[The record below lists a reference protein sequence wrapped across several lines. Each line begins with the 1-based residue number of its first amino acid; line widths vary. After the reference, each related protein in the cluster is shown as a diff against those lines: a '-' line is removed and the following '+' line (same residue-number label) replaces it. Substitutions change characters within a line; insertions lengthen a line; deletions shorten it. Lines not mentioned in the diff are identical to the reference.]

1 MKKKILYFIIPLFLF
16 FSGIST
22 VFADNCSTVKTKIDS
37 YNLYKDTLST
47 YDCTDDSDVNNV
59 ATCNELN
66 VKKNIVVTELMKLN
80 DENNI
85 CSTYKSQVDTIIKE
99 NEDKCGKIFNSD
111 FNKFVNNVMAL
122 FYIAGPILLILFG
135 SLDYAKATV
144 SSERDAFKKANKNF
158 AKRLA
163 ATILLF
169 VAPAIT
175 NFIISFNVSDKYLS
189 GNAYT
194 CNYDYIVFNKKYNI
208 VYTPRNNNST
218 TLRRNS
224 NSNYIWAVG
233 STHTKVGSVFGPRK
247 PDYPKASKNHNGI
260 DFGVN
265 SNDNVYAIAD
275 GVIVQATYDSG
286 MGNYVVLQVEESNGT
301 TMQYYFMHNNSLL
314 VERGDTVTQGTV
326 IARAGSTGSSTGTH
340 CHLRAY
346 NVTTGLYVNP
356 LLYIYGGLNNISAIN
371 ETTHQIEKVNINAT
385 MDPGSWSYK
394 AGTKWDS
401 YYDCVDSSC
410 SAYNK
415 GKKYY

>member
-22 VFADNCSTVKTKIDS
+22 VFADNCSTVKSKIDNYQS
-37 YNLYKDTLST
+37 YKDVLSSI
-47 YDCTDDSDVNNV
+47 DCTDDADINNV

-80 DENNI
+80 EENNI
-85 CSTYKSQVDTIIKE
+85 CSTYRSQVDSIINE

-208 VYTPRNNNST
+208 VYTPKSNSST
-218 TLRRNS
+218 TNINGNGDILAAAEQVHSRYEKERWHYSASYNNDIASATNDSHHRTVCATFVASVLYVSGAIPEETINKYAYQFAHESYNGAKDGIEGMLIDNGWIKITNYDDLQPGDIVFMPGHVQIYAGKDSSGNS
-224 NSNYIWAVG
+224 LWYNAG
-233 STHTKVGSVFGPRK
+233 SDDAIQRKNPYTQGDSYSRSKFESARRK
-247 PDYPKASKNHNGI
+247 P
-260 DFGVN
+260 
-265 SNDNVYAIAD
+265 
-275 GVIVQATYDSG
+275 
-286 MGNYVVLQVEESNGT
+286 
-301 TMQYYFMHNNSLL
+301 
-314 VERGDTVTQGTV
+314 
-326 IARAGSTGSSTGTH
+326 
-340 CHLRAY
+340 
-346 NVTTGLYVNP
+346 
-356 LLYIYGGLNNISAIN
+356 
-371 ETTHQIEKVNINAT
+371 
-385 MDPGSWSYK
+385 
-394 AGTKWDS
+394 
-401 YYDCVDSSC
+401 
-410 SAYNK
+410 
-415 GKKYY
+415 

>member
-1 MKKKILYFIIPLFLF
+1 MKKKTLYFIIPLFLF

-22 VFADNCSTVKTKIDS
+22 VFADNCSTVKNKIDS

-80 DENNI
+80 EENNI
-85 CSTYKSQVDTIIKE
+85 CSTYKSQVDNIIKE

-111 FNKFVNNVMAL
+111 FNKFVNNVMTL

-169 VAPAIT
+169 VTPAIT

-208 VYTPRNNNST
+208 VYIPRNNNST
-218 TLRRNS
+218 TSSGTKNGNYMLYAQCDSSWGSDKLINSSKKTLCTAGCAVTAVSMQIVNSGVVSENSFSPKVLNKWLKNNTNTGGNINWSSISYGTNGTFKYS
-224 NSNYIWAVG
+224 NSTYISG
-233 STHTKVGSVFGPRK
+233 SLETKASVFQEYLSQGY
-247 PDYPKASKNHNGI
+247 YPVIQVKYGSS
-260 DFGVN
+260 N
-265 SNDNVYAIAD
+265 SSHYVAIFEVRGTNIIAGDPAGGNLITLNDVSYPIANRNLN
-275 GVIVQATYDSG
+275 T
-286 MGNYVVLQVEESNGT
+286 QVELFT
-301 TMQYYFMHNNSLL
+301 
-314 VERGDTVTQGTV
+314 VER
-326 IARAGSTGSSTGTH
+326 
-340 CHLRAY
+340 
-346 NVTTGLYVNP
+346 
-356 LLYIYGGLNNISAIN
+356 
-371 ETTHQIEKVNINAT
+371 
-385 MDPGSWSYK
+385 
-394 AGTKWDS
+394 
-401 YYDCVDSSC
+401 
-410 SAYNK
+410 
-415 GKKYY
+415 

>member
-22 VFADNCSTVKTKIDS
+22 VFADNCSTVKNKIDNYQS
-37 YNLYKDTLST
+37 YKDVLSSI
-47 YDCTDDSDVNNV
+47 DCTDDADINNV

-80 DENNI
+80 EENNI
-85 CSTYKSQVDTIIKE
+85 CSTYRSQVDTIIKE

-208 VYTPRNNNST
+208 VYTPRNNSST
-218 TLRRNS
+218 TNINGNGDILAAAEQVHSRYEKERWHYSASYNNDIASATNDSHHRTVCATFVASVLYVSGAIPEETINKYAYQFAHESTDGAKDGIEGILIDNGWIKITNYDDLQPGDIVFMPGHVQIYAGKDSSGNS
-224 NSNYIWAVG
+224 LWYNAGSNNAIQRENPYTQGDSYSRSKFESAR
-233 STHTKVGSVFGPRK
+233 RK
-247 PDYPKASKNHNGI
+247 P
-260 DFGVN
+260 
-265 SNDNVYAIAD
+265 
-275 GVIVQATYDSG
+275 
-286 MGNYVVLQVEESNGT
+286 
-301 TMQYYFMHNNSLL
+301 
-314 VERGDTVTQGTV
+314 
-326 IARAGSTGSSTGTH
+326 
-340 CHLRAY
+340 
-346 NVTTGLYVNP
+346 
-356 LLYIYGGLNNISAIN
+356 
-371 ETTHQIEKVNINAT
+371 
-385 MDPGSWSYK
+385 
-394 AGTKWDS
+394 
-401 YYDCVDSSC
+401 
-410 SAYNK
+410 
-415 GKKYY
+415 

>member
-16 FSGIST
+16 FLGINT
-22 VFADNCSTVKTKIDS
+22 VFADNCSTVKNKIDNYQS
-37 YNLYKDTLST
+37 YKDVLSSI
-47 YDCTDDSDVNNV
+47 DCTDDADINNV

-80 DENNI
+80 EENNI
-85 CSTYKSQVDTIIKE
+85 CSTYRSQVDNIIKE

-208 VYTPRNNNST
+208 VYTPRNNSST
-218 TLRRNS
+218 TNINGNGDILAAAEQVHSRYEKERWHYSASYNNDIASATNDSHHRTVCATFVASVLYVSGAIPEETINKYAYQFAHESTDGAKDGIEGILIDNGWIKITNYDDLQPGDIVFMPGHVQIYAGKDSSGNS
-224 NSNYIWAVG
+224 LWYNAGSNNAIQRENPYTQGDSYSRSKFESAR
-233 STHTKVGSVFGPRK
+233 RK
-247 PDYPKASKNHNGI
+247 P
-260 DFGVN
+260 
-265 SNDNVYAIAD
+265 
-275 GVIVQATYDSG
+275 
-286 MGNYVVLQVEESNGT
+286 
-301 TMQYYFMHNNSLL
+301 
-314 VERGDTVTQGTV
+314 
-326 IARAGSTGSSTGTH
+326 
-340 CHLRAY
+340 
-346 NVTTGLYVNP
+346 
-356 LLYIYGGLNNISAIN
+356 
-371 ETTHQIEKVNINAT
+371 
-385 MDPGSWSYK
+385 
-394 AGTKWDS
+394 
-401 YYDCVDSSC
+401 
-410 SAYNK
+410 
-415 GKKYY
+415 

>member
-22 VFADNCSTVKTKIDS
+22 VFADNCSTVKNKIDNYQS
-37 YNLYKDTLST
+37 YKDVLCSI
-47 YDCTDDSDVNNV
+47 DCTDDSDVNNV

-80 DENNI
+80 EENNI
-85 CSTYKSQVDTIIKE
+85 CSTYRSQVDTIIKE

-208 VYTPRNNNST
+208 VYTPRNNSST
-218 TLRRNS
+218 TNINGNGDILAAAEQVHSRYEKERWHYSASYNNDIASATNDSHHRTVCATFVASVLYVSGAIPEETINKYAYQFAHESYNGAKDGIEGMLIDNRWIKITNYDDLQPGDIVFMPGHVQIYAGKDSSGNS
-224 NSNYIWAVG
+224 LWYNAG
-233 STHTKVGSVFGPRK
+233 SDNAIQRENPYTQGDSYSRSKFESARRK
-247 PDYPKASKNHNGI
+247 P
-260 DFGVN
+260 
-265 SNDNVYAIAD
+265 
-275 GVIVQATYDSG
+275 
-286 MGNYVVLQVEESNGT
+286 
-301 TMQYYFMHNNSLL
+301 
-314 VERGDTVTQGTV
+314 
-326 IARAGSTGSSTGTH
+326 
-340 CHLRAY
+340 
-346 NVTTGLYVNP
+346 
-356 LLYIYGGLNNISAIN
+356 
-371 ETTHQIEKVNINAT
+371 
-385 MDPGSWSYK
+385 
-394 AGTKWDS
+394 
-401 YYDCVDSSC
+401 
-410 SAYNK
+410 
-415 GKKYY
+415 

>member
-22 VFADNCSTVKTKIDS
+22 VFADNCSTVKNKIDNYQS
-37 YNLYKDTLST
+37 YKDVLSSI
-47 YDCTDDSDVNNV
+47 DCTDDADINNV

-66 VKKNIVVTELMKLN
+66 VKRNIVVTELMKLN
-80 DENNI
+80 EENNI
-85 CSTYKSQVDTIIKE
+85 CSTYRSQVDTIIKE

-144 SSERDAFKKANKNF
+144 SAERDAFKKANKNF

-208 VYTPRNNNST
+208 VYTPRNNSST
-218 TLRRNS
+218 TNINGNGDILVTAEQVHQKHKKEKWVWSVTKNLIYNDIEAQSNNPNRTTCCAGYVAEVLYKAGIFDAATINQYSYHAANS
-224 NSNYIWAVG
+224 GIG
-233 STHTKVGSVFGPRK
+233 QML
-247 PDYPKASKNHNGI
+247 KNHGWI
-260 DFGVN
+260 EITD
-265 SNDNVYAIAD
+265 
-275 GVIVQATYDSG
+275 YDS
-286 MGNYVVLQVEESNGT
+286 LQPGDISLYTEHVQIYAGKDSNGT
-301 TMQYYFMHNNSLL
+301 MLFYSEGQTTAIQDKDQPYVAVGRSKFVH
-314 VERGDTVTQGTV
+314 
-326 IARAGSTGSSTGTH
+326 
-340 CHLRAY
+340 AY
-346 NVTTGLYVNP
+346 RKP
-356 LLYIYGGLNNISAIN
+356 
-371 ETTHQIEKVNINAT
+371 
-385 MDPGSWSYK
+385 
-394 AGTKWDS
+394 
-401 YYDCVDSSC
+401 
-410 SAYNK
+410 
-415 GKKYY
+415 

>member
-22 VFADNCSTVKTKIDS
+22 VFADNCSTVKNKIDNYQS
-37 YNLYKDTLST
+37 YKDVLSSI
-47 YDCTDDSDVNNV
+47 DCTDDADINNV

-80 DENNI
+80 EENNI
-85 CSTYKSQVDTIIKE
+85 CSTYRSQVDSIINE

-208 VYTPRNNNST
+208 VYTPKSNSST
-218 TLRRNS
+218 TNINGNGDILAAAEQVHSRYEKERWHYSASYNNDIASATNDSHHRTVCATFVASVLYVSGAIPEETINKYAYQFAHESYNGAKDGIEGMLIDNGWIKITNYDDLQPGDIVFMPGHVQIYAGKDSSGNS
-224 NSNYIWAVG
+224 LWYNAG
-233 STHTKVGSVFGPRK
+233 SDDAIQRKNPYTQGDSYSRSKFESARRK
-247 PDYPKASKNHNGI
+247 P
-260 DFGVN
+260 
-265 SNDNVYAIAD
+265 
-275 GVIVQATYDSG
+275 
-286 MGNYVVLQVEESNGT
+286 
-301 TMQYYFMHNNSLL
+301 
-314 VERGDTVTQGTV
+314 
-326 IARAGSTGSSTGTH
+326 
-340 CHLRAY
+340 
-346 NVTTGLYVNP
+346 
-356 LLYIYGGLNNISAIN
+356 
-371 ETTHQIEKVNINAT
+371 
-385 MDPGSWSYK
+385 
-394 AGTKWDS
+394 
-401 YYDCVDSSC
+401 
-410 SAYNK
+410 
-415 GKKYY
+415 

>member
-22 VFADNCSTVKTKIDS
+22 VFADNCSTVKSKIDNYQS
-37 YNLYKDTLST
+37 YKDVLSSI
-47 YDCTDDSDVNNV
+47 DCTDDADINNV

-208 VYTPRNNNST
+208 VYTPRNNSST
-218 TLRRNS
+218 TNINGNGDILAAAEQVHSRYEKERWHYSASYNNDIASATNDSHHRTVCATFVASVLYVSGAIPEETINKYAYQFAHESTDGAKDGIEGILIDNGWIKITNYDDLQPGDIVFMPGHVQIYAGKDSSGNS
-224 NSNYIWAVG
+224 LWYNAGSNNAIQRENPYTQGDSYSRSKFESAR
-233 STHTKVGSVFGPRK
+233 RK
-247 PDYPKASKNHNGI
+247 P
-260 DFGVN
+260 
-265 SNDNVYAIAD
+265 
-275 GVIVQATYDSG
+275 
-286 MGNYVVLQVEESNGT
+286 
-301 TMQYYFMHNNSLL
+301 
-314 VERGDTVTQGTV
+314 
-326 IARAGSTGSSTGTH
+326 
-340 CHLRAY
+340 
-346 NVTTGLYVNP
+346 
-356 LLYIYGGLNNISAIN
+356 
-371 ETTHQIEKVNINAT
+371 
-385 MDPGSWSYK
+385 
-394 AGTKWDS
+394 
-401 YYDCVDSSC
+401 
-410 SAYNK
+410 
-415 GKKYY
+415 

>member
-22 VFADNCSTVKTKIDS
+22 VFADNCSTVKNKIDNYQS
-37 YNLYKDTLST
+37 YKDVLSSI
-47 YDCTDDSDVNNV
+47 DCTDDADINNV

-80 DENNI
+80 EENNI
-85 CSTYKSQVDTIIKE
+85 CSTYRSQVDTIIKE

-208 VYTPRNNNST
+208 VYTPRNNSST
-218 TLRRNS
+218 TNINGNGDILAAAEQVHSRYEKERWHYSASYNNDIASATNDSHHRTVCATFVASVLYVSGAIPEETINKYAYQFAPESYNGAKDGIEGMLIDNGWIKITNYDDLQPGDIVFMPGHVQIYAGKDSSGNS
-224 NSNYIWAVG
+224 LWYNAG
-233 STHTKVGSVFGPRK
+233 SDNAIQRKNPYTQGDSYSRSKFESARRK
-247 PDYPKASKNHNGI
+247 P
-260 DFGVN
+260 
-265 SNDNVYAIAD
+265 
-275 GVIVQATYDSG
+275 
-286 MGNYVVLQVEESNGT
+286 
-301 TMQYYFMHNNSLL
+301 
-314 VERGDTVTQGTV
+314 
-326 IARAGSTGSSTGTH
+326 
-340 CHLRAY
+340 
-346 NVTTGLYVNP
+346 
-356 LLYIYGGLNNISAIN
+356 
-371 ETTHQIEKVNINAT
+371 
-385 MDPGSWSYK
+385 
-394 AGTKWDS
+394 
-401 YYDCVDSSC
+401 
-410 SAYNK
+410 
-415 GKKYY
+415 

>member
-16 FSGIST
+16 FLGIST
-22 VFADNCSTVKTKIDS
+22 VFADNCSTVKNKIDNYQS
-37 YNLYKDTLST
+37 YKDVLSSI
-47 YDCTDDSDVNNV
+47 DCTDDADINNV

-80 DENNI
+80 EENNI
-85 CSTYKSQVDTIIKE
+85 CSTYRSQVDTIIKE

-208 VYTPRNNNST
+208 VYTPRNNSST
-218 TLRRNS
+218 TNINGNGDILVTAEQVHQKHKKEKWVWSITKNLIYNDIEAQSNNPNRTTCCAGYVAEVLYKAGIFDAATINQYSYHAANS
-224 NSNYIWAVG
+224 GIG
-233 STHTKVGSVFGPRK
+233 QML
-247 PDYPKASKNHNGI
+247 KNHGWI
-260 DFGVN
+260 EITD
-265 SNDNVYAIAD
+265 
-275 GVIVQATYDSG
+275 YDS
-286 MGNYVVLQVEESNGT
+286 LQPGDISLYTEHVQIYAGKDSNGT
-301 TMQYYFMHNNSLL
+301 MVFYSEGQTAAIQDKDQPYVAVGRSKFVH
-314 VERGDTVTQGTV
+314 
-326 IARAGSTGSSTGTH
+326 
-340 CHLRAY
+340 AY
-346 NVTTGLYVNP
+346 RKP
-356 LLYIYGGLNNISAIN
+356 
-371 ETTHQIEKVNINAT
+371 
-385 MDPGSWSYK
+385 
-394 AGTKWDS
+394 
-401 YYDCVDSSC
+401 
-410 SAYNK
+410 
-415 GKKYY
+415 

>member
-22 VFADNCSTVKTKIDS
+22 VFADNCSTVKNKIDNYQS
-37 YNLYKDTLST
+37 YKDVLSSI
-47 YDCTDDSDVNNV
+47 DCTDDADINNV

-80 DENNI
+80 EENNI
-85 CSTYKSQVDTIIKE
+85 CSTYRSQVDTIIKE

-208 VYTPRNNNST
+208 VYTPRNNSST
-218 TLRRNS
+218 TNINGNGDILVTADYVFKKHS
-224 NSNYIWAVG
+224 NEGWHYSQGSDLIYNDIESQSNN
-233 STHTKVGSVFGPRK
+233 PRK
-247 PDYPKASKNHNGI
+247 AVCCASFVAEVLYRAGI
-260 DFGVN
+260 FDAATINNYYYHTANTG
-265 SNDNVYAIAD
+265 IAKLLSEHGWIMITD
-275 GVIVQATYDSG
+275 YDS
-286 MGNYVVLQVEESNGT
+286 LQPGDIAFNPGHVQIYAGRDSNGT
-301 TMQYYFMHNNSLL
+301 MLWYSEGSQYAVNSRK
-314 VERGDTVTQGTV
+314 EPYD
-326 IARAGSTGSSTGTH
+326 AGMRSSFNK
-340 CHLRAY
+340 AY
-346 NVTTGLYVNP
+346 RKP
-356 LLYIYGGLNNISAIN
+356 
-371 ETTHQIEKVNINAT
+371 
-385 MDPGSWSYK
+385 
-394 AGTKWDS
+394 
-401 YYDCVDSSC
+401 
-410 SAYNK
+410 
-415 GKKYY
+415 

>member
-194 CNYDYIVFNKKYNI
+194 CNYKYTVFNKKYIITYVPKTNSSTSSTSVTGNGDILAAAAQIHSKYEKEGWTYAASIGNDIAAATNDPNKHTVCATYVASVLYVSGAIPAETLNKYSYQQAHTGIENVLIDNGWTQITNYDDLQPGDI
-208 VYTPRNNNST
+208 VFMPEHVQIYAGKDSSGNDLWYNAGT
-218 TLRRNS
+218 TEAIQRENPY
-224 NSNYIWAVG
+224 NQGGWAR
-233 STHTKVGSVFGPRK
+233 SRFESARRK
-247 PDYPKASKNHNGI
+247 P
-260 DFGVN
+260 
-265 SNDNVYAIAD
+265 
-275 GVIVQATYDSG
+275 
-286 MGNYVVLQVEESNGT
+286 
-301 TMQYYFMHNNSLL
+301 
-314 VERGDTVTQGTV
+314 
-326 IARAGSTGSSTGTH
+326 
-340 CHLRAY
+340 
-346 NVTTGLYVNP
+346 
-356 LLYIYGGLNNISAIN
+356 
-371 ETTHQIEKVNINAT
+371 
-385 MDPGSWSYK
+385 
-394 AGTKWDS
+394 
-401 YYDCVDSSC
+401 
-410 SAYNK
+410 
-415 GKKYY
+415 

>member
-22 VFADNCSTVKTKIDS
+22 VFADNCSTVKSKIDNYQS
-37 YNLYKDTLST
+37 YKDVLSSI
-47 YDCTDDSDVNNV
+47 DCTDDADINNV

-111 FNKFVNNVMAL
+111 FNKFVNNVMML

-208 VYTPRNNNST
+208 VYTPKNNSST
-218 TLRRNS
+218 TNINGNGDILAAAEQVHSRYEKERWHYSASYNNDIASATNDSHHRTVCATFVASVLYVSGAIPEETINKYAYQVAHESYNGAKDGIEGMLIDNGWIKITNYDDLQPGDIVFMPGHVQIYAGKDSSGNS
-224 NSNYIWAVG
+224 LWYNAG
-233 STHTKVGSVFGPRK
+233 SDDAIQRENPYTQGDSYSRSKFESARRK
-247 PDYPKASKNHNGI
+247 P
-260 DFGVN
+260 
-265 SNDNVYAIAD
+265 
-275 GVIVQATYDSG
+275 
-286 MGNYVVLQVEESNGT
+286 
-301 TMQYYFMHNNSLL
+301 
-314 VERGDTVTQGTV
+314 
-326 IARAGSTGSSTGTH
+326 
-340 CHLRAY
+340 
-346 NVTTGLYVNP
+346 
-356 LLYIYGGLNNISAIN
+356 
-371 ETTHQIEKVNINAT
+371 
-385 MDPGSWSYK
+385 
-394 AGTKWDS
+394 
-401 YYDCVDSSC
+401 
-410 SAYNK
+410 
-415 GKKYY
+415 

>member
-22 VFADNCSTVKTKIDS
+22 VFADNCSTVKNKIDS

-59 ATCNELN
+59 ETCNELN

-80 DENNI
+80 EENNI
-85 CSTYKSQVDTIIKE
+85 CSTYRSQVDTIIKE

-144 SSERDAFKKANKNF
+144 SAERDAFKKANKNF

-208 VYTPRNNNST
+208 VYTPRNNKST
-218 TLRRNS
+218 TSSSGTRNG
-224 NSNYIWAVG
+224 NYILYAQCDPSWGSDRLINSSRNTLCTAGCAVTAVSMQIVNSGVVSENSFSPKVLNKWLQNNTSTGGDISWSAISYGTKGTFKHYSSVHISGSLESKAPKFQEYLSQGYYPVIQAKYGSGG
-233 STHTKVGSVFGPRK
+233 STHYIAIFEVRGTTIIAGDPAGGNLITLNDVS
-247 PDYPKASKNHNGI
+247 YP
-260 DFGVN
+260 V
-265 SNDNVYAIAD
+265 
-275 GVIVQATYDSG
+275 ATQRLDT
-286 MGNYVVLQVEESNGT
+286 QVELFT
-301 TMQYYFMHNNSLL
+301 
-314 VERGDTVTQGTV
+314 VER
-326 IARAGSTGSSTGTH
+326 
-340 CHLRAY
+340 
-346 NVTTGLYVNP
+346 
-356 LLYIYGGLNNISAIN
+356 
-371 ETTHQIEKVNINAT
+371 
-385 MDPGSWSYK
+385 
-394 AGTKWDS
+394 
-401 YYDCVDSSC
+401 
-410 SAYNK
+410 
-415 GKKYY
+415 

>member
-22 VFADNCSTVKTKIDS
+22 VFADNCSTVKNKIDNYQS
-37 YNLYKDTLST
+37 YKDVLSSI
-47 YDCTDDSDVNNV
+47 DCTDDADINNV

-80 DENNI
+80 EENNI
-85 CSTYKSQVDTIIKE
+85 CSTYRSQVDTIIKE

-208 VYTPRNNNST
+208 VYTPKNNSST
-218 TLRRNS
+218 TNINGNGDILVTAEQVHQKHKKEKWVWSVTKNLISYDIEAQSNNPNRTTCCAGFVAEVLYRAGIFDEATINKYGYHSANS
-224 NSNYIWAVG
+224 GIGKLLKDQGWKEIKDYDSLQPGDISIYEEHVQIYAGRDSNGNMVFYSEGSTSAIQSKNQPYVAVG
-233 STHTKVGSVFGPRK
+233 RSSFVHAYRK
-247 PDYPKASKNHNGI
+247 P
-260 DFGVN
+260 
-265 SNDNVYAIAD
+265 
-275 GVIVQATYDSG
+275 
-286 MGNYVVLQVEESNGT
+286 
-301 TMQYYFMHNNSLL
+301 
-314 VERGDTVTQGTV
+314 
-326 IARAGSTGSSTGTH
+326 
-340 CHLRAY
+340 
-346 NVTTGLYVNP
+346 
-356 LLYIYGGLNNISAIN
+356 
-371 ETTHQIEKVNINAT
+371 
-385 MDPGSWSYK
+385 
-394 AGTKWDS
+394 
-401 YYDCVDSSC
+401 
-410 SAYNK
+410 
-415 GKKYY
+415 

>member
-1 MKKKILYFIIPLFLF
+1 MKKKTLYFIIPLFLF

-22 VFADNCSTVKTKIDS
+22 VFADNCSTVKSKIDN
-37 YNLYKDTLST
+37 YQLYKDVLSSI
-47 YDCTDDSDVNNV
+47 DCTDDADINNV

-80 DENNI
+80 EENNI
-85 CSTYKSQVDTIIKE
+85 CSTYRSQVDTIIKE

-122 FYIAGPILLILFG
+122 FYIAGPILLVLFG

-208 VYTPRNNNST
+208 VYTPRNNSST
-218 TLRRNS
+218 TNINGNGDILAAAEQVHSRYEKERWHYSASYNNDIASATNDSHHRTVCATFVASVLYVSGAIPEETINKYAYQFAHESYNGAKDGIEGMLIDNGWIKITNYDDLQPGDIVFMPGHVQIYAGKDSSGNS
-224 NSNYIWAVG
+224 LWYNAG
-233 STHTKVGSVFGPRK
+233 SDNAIQRKNPYTQGDSYSRSKFESARRK
-247 PDYPKASKNHNGI
+247 P
-260 DFGVN
+260 
-265 SNDNVYAIAD
+265 
-275 GVIVQATYDSG
+275 
-286 MGNYVVLQVEESNGT
+286 
-301 TMQYYFMHNNSLL
+301 
-314 VERGDTVTQGTV
+314 
-326 IARAGSTGSSTGTH
+326 
-340 CHLRAY
+340 
-346 NVTTGLYVNP
+346 
-356 LLYIYGGLNNISAIN
+356 
-371 ETTHQIEKVNINAT
+371 
-385 MDPGSWSYK
+385 
-394 AGTKWDS
+394 
-401 YYDCVDSSC
+401 
-410 SAYNK
+410 
-415 GKKYY
+415 